1 MRPSVLQRLLLS
13 ALFALSL
20 FGQGALFAQES
31 KDPWGKTIKESCQIY
46 ETIYKQCESVKV
58 PHDNHQCMYLL
69 LADQRPTVNGDVS
82 WYKERCAVKK

>member
-1 MRPSVLQRLLLS
+1 MRSLVLQGLLLS
-13 ALFALSL
+13 GLFTLSL
-20 FGQGALFAQES
+20 FGPGILFAQES

-69 LADQRPTVNGDVS
+69 LTEQKPTVNGDVS
-82 WYKERCAVKK
+82 WYKERCIVKK